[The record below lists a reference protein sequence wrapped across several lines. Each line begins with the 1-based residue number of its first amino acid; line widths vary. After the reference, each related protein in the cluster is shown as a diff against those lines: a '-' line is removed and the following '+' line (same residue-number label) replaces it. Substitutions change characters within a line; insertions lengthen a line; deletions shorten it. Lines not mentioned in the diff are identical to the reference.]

1 MVGGN
6 RSARSLFLGALA
18 AGLIGCVH
26 SSLAAA
32 AGGSTTPLP
41 RLDIDPAG
49 ITVSGISSGG
59 YMATQFHLAHSRLV
73 SGAGIF
79 AAGPWFCARG
89 ALQRALQECTE
100 KPDSRPPTVELV
112 AEARRQ
118 AASRRIDELRGL
130 ADDRVWLF
138 YGTRD
143 QRIAKP
149 VADALADFYAAF
161 VPADRIERVGTVPAG
176 HGVPTLRSGVPCG
189 SSGPPFL
196 NACNYDAAGALLA
209 HLYGPLAKPATAT
222 AALRPFDQRAY
233 DATEGLAERGWL
245 HVPAACA
252 RGERCRLHI
261 VFHGCRQGE
270 EFVERSF
277 VEDAG
282 YNRWAESNRIVVL
295 YPQARRSILLPL
307 NPQGCWDWWGYSG
320 DNYVTREGPQLQ
332 AVRAMIRA
340 LSGR

>member
-1 MVGGN
+1 MRNRGG
-6 RSARSLFLGALA
+6 SACGVLGKLA
-18 AGLIGCVH
+18 AVL
-26 SSLAAA
+26 LAAILGGQPAPAGA
-32 AGGSTTPLP
+32 APEALP
-41 RLDIDPAG
+41 RLAIDPAG
-49 ITVSGISSGG
+49 VSVSGISSGG
-59 YMATQFHLAHSRLV
+59 YMATQFHLAHSSLV

-89 ALQRALQECTE
+89 ALQRALEECTE
-100 KPDSRPPTVELV
+100 NADSRPPTAELV

-118 AASRRIDELRGL
+118 AAARQIDDLRGL

-138 YGTRD
+138 RGTRD
-143 QRIAKP
+143 QRIARP
-149 VADALADFYAAF
+149 VADSLADFYAAF
-161 VPADRIERVGTVPAG
+161 VPAERIARIGTVPAG

-189 SSGPPFL
+189 SSDPPFL

-209 HLYGPLAKPATAT
+209 HLYGPLAKPASTST
-222 AALRPFDQRAY
+222 ALRSFDQRLY
-233 DATEGLAERGWL
+233 DVDDGLAERGWL
-245 HVPAACA
+245 HVPAVCA

-270 EFVERSF
+270 EFVGRAF

-282 YNRWAESNRIVVL
+282 YNRWAEANRIVVL
-295 YPQARRSILLPL
+295 YPQARRSLLLPL

-320 DNYVTREGPQLQ
+320 KDYATRDGQQLQ

-340 LSGR
+340 LGGL